1 MLSGHINDTMGQNSL
16 TIRVFSQF
24 YVYEIRIDVPTDKN
38 KNGNKSRF
46 NFYGRGDKIPSAW
59 FMPAGHS

>member
-24 YVYEIRIDVPTDKN
+24 YVYEIRTDIPTDKN
-38 KNGNKSRF
+38 KKGE
-46 NFYGRGDKIPSAW
+46 
-59 FMPAGHS
+59 